1 MAYKASVLK
10 LLVGKINS
18 LYRND
23 WLMKHTDEKTDDQVA
38 PLTPFA
44 VHPEIVSGRDMA
56 SKNFELK
63 LVRKVVW

>member
-1 MAYKASVLK
+1 
-10 LLVGKINS
+10 
-18 LYRND
+18 
-23 WLMKHTDEKTDDQVA
+23 MKHTDEKTDDQVA